1 MIIGSAIRRYEKVS
15 STNAMA
21 SVMLRDEKPAEGT
34 VITAAFQK
42 EGRGQKGNTWES
54 EPGKNLLMSVILY
67 PVMVRPEE
75 QFVISQMVSLAVYDL
90 VRTETPDVRIKWPND
105 IYVAD
110 DKIAG
115 ILIEN
120 SIMGKT
126 ISNSIAG
133 IGLNV
138 NQKLFRSNAPNPVSL
153 AQVTGR
159 KYDLSIIT
167 DEVIRLLDLR
177 YAMVIN
183 GDKDELTEAYHDA
196 LYRRNEWHRY
206 ADSEG
211 EFPGMIEGVR
221 SDGRLLVKRET
232 GTVKEYAFKEIDY
245 IL

>member
-21 SVMLRDEKPAEGT
+21 SVMLRGEQPAEGT
-34 VITAAFQK
+34 VITAAFQE

-75 QFVISQMVSLAVYDL
+75 QFVISQIVSLAVYDL
-90 VRTETPDVRIKWPND
+90 VRTEIPDVKIKWPND

-120 SIMGKT
+120 SIIGET

-153 AQVTGR
+153 SQITGR
-159 KYDLSIIT
+159 KYDLSLIT

-183 GDKDELTEAYHDA
+183 CGKDELKESYHDA

-206 ADSEG
+206 ADCDG

-221 SDGRLLVKRET
+221 SDGRLLVKKENGPVR
-232 GTVKEYAFKEIDY
+232 EYAFKEIDY